1 MNKALLVSG
10 CLLLFYA
17 LAAYAA
23 GWLPVGLGQGEGGAE
38 YMRVVSSGDGFV
50 DWTQC
55 RLPALL
61 AGLGLVV
68 VGLFRARA
76 R

>member
-1 MNKALLVSG
+1 MLLVSG
-10 CLLLFYA
+10 CLLLCYA
-17 LAAYAA
+17 LAGYAA
-23 GWLPVGLGQGEGGAE
+23 GLLPVDLGQGEGGVE
-38 YMRVVSSGDGFV
+38 YMRVVPSNDGPV

-61 AGLGLVV
+61 VGLGLVV
-68 VGLFRARA
+68 VGWLRARA

>member
-1 MNKALLVSG
+1 MNKVLLVSG
-10 CLLLFYA
+10 CLLLCYA

-23 GWLPVGLGQGEGGAE
+23 GWLPVGLGQGEGGVE
-38 YMRVVSSGDGFV
+38 YMKVVPSSDGSV
-50 DWTQC
+50 DWAQY

-61 AGLGLVV
+61 AGLGLIV
-68 VGLFRARA
+68 VGWLRARA

>member
-1 MNKALLVSG
+1 MLFVSG

-23 GWLPVGLGQGEGGAE
+23 GLLPVDLGQGEGGAE
-38 YMRVVSSGDGFV
+38 FMKVVPSSDGSV
-50 DWTQC
+50 DRAQC

-61 AGLGLVV
+61 AGLCLVV
-68 VGLFRARA
+68 VGWLRARA

>member
-1 MNKALLVSG
+1 LNKVLLVSG

-17 LAAYAA
+17 LVAYAA
-23 GWLPVGLGQGEGGAE
+23 GWLPVDLGYSEGGAE
-38 YMRVVSSGDGFV
+38 YMKVVPSGDGSV
-50 DWTQC
+50 DWVQY

-68 VGLFRARA
+68 VGWFRARA